1 MHCVPSMN
9 HLPRA
14 RRVALATVACGM
26 FAAFTSQSEAQD
38 RLSVDVEATPY
49 AGTTSGHLPS
59 RGGCAFAPSVGTTFA
74 GVGGRA
80 RLRQHADDNRT
91 RGLSVTAQGAVEH
104 QSNTLREPGS
114 DMQRAVPAD
123 QVMGA
128 TGVTVGYDWRY
139 VGFHAGVIAR
149 EVYGDPSVPCDAST
163 MGSSACLAQA
173 TYPRTDVTLF
183 PDLRLRGG
191 PSDGLHG
198 EVGVGAYTPAM
209 LHRPGAHVGV
219 GYSTRAG
226 HDLTARCGVQ
236 STVGDDRALRCDLSG
251 ALPLNE
257 VVTLGLGGAV
267 VNSDERVNFDA
278 RASVTVHFGDR

>member
-1 MHCVPSMN
+1 MN
-9 HLPRA
+9 PPPRT

-26 FAAFTSQSEAQD
+26 FAAFTSRSEAQD

-49 AGTTSGHLPS
+49 GGTTSGHLPS
-59 RGGCAFAPSVGTTFA
+59 RGGCAFAPTVGTTFA

-80 RLRQHADDNRT
+80 RLRQHADDDRT

-104 QSNTLREPGS
+104 QSNSLHAQGS
-114 DMQRAVPAD
+114 DMQRAVPGD
-123 QVMGA
+123 QAMGA
-128 TGVTVGYDWRY
+128 AGVHVGYDWRY

-149 EVYGDPSVPCDAST
+149 EVNGEPSVPCDS
-163 MGSSACLAQA
+163 GSADPACLARA
-173 TYPRTDVTLF
+173 TYPGTRVTVF
-183 PDLRLRGG
+183 PDLRVRGG

-209 LHRPGAHVGV
+209 LHRPGVHIGL

-251 ALPLNE
+251 ALPVHE
-257 VVTLGLGGAV
+257 RVTLGLGGAV
-267 VNSDERVNFDA
+267 VPSDERVNFDA